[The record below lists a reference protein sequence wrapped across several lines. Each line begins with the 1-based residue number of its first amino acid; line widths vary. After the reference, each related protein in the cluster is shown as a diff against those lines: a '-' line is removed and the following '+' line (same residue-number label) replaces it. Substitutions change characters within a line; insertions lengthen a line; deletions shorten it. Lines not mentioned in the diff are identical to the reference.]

1 MRRVSAYAARAGAAL
16 ANPAGRRRA
25 ARRFAQLFLGLVAY
39 GVAIAILVRAGLGL
53 NPWDVFH
60 QGVAARTGLSFGTV
74 LALTGGAVLLL
85 WIPLRQRPGIGTVAN
100 ILVIGV
106 CADLALSVM
115 PAADGLAARWAML
128 GGGILLL
135 GTAGAAYLGSGLGP
149 GPRDGLMTGLNAAT
163 GWPIRRARTVI
174 EVVVLAIGWLLGG
187 SVGVGTIVFA
197 LAIGPVVQFFLPFFA
212 VEARSPL
219 PPPDCA
225 GR

>member
-1 MRRVSAYAARAGAAL
+1 
-16 ANPAGRRRA
+16 
-25 ARRFAQLFLGLVAY
+25 
-39 GVAIAILVRAGLGL
+39 
-53 NPWDVFH
+53 
-60 QGVAARTGLSFGTV
+60 
-74 LALTGGAVLLL
+74 
-85 WIPLRQRPGIGTVAN
+85 
-100 ILVIGV
+100 
-106 CADLALSVM
+106 
-115 PAADGLAARWAML
+115 
-128 GGGILLL
+128 LLL
-135 GTAGAAYLGSGLGP
+135 GAAGAAYLGSGLGP

-212 VEARSPL
+212 IAARGPL